1 MESKLSNIQRKYL
14 HLETHLDKLVEVKEK
29 YHKTLIKNR
38 ELENVNQDLESQIE
52 DLIRE
57 IEKKTEEMASMQQ
70 RNKQENTQANRN
82 HKEQIE
88 TLKDELE
95 KCLSKMSGLEAEER
109 KNKRAYE
116 KESLR
121 LKDDLADTREE
132 LLLTKELL
140 DKSKIENA
148 GLKKKAQDAELS
160 KEIPMEKN
168 LHLISQ
174 LQTLNI
180 QFRSK

>member
-1 MESKLSNIQRKYL
+1 
-14 HLETHLDKLVEVKEK
+14 
-29 YHKTLIKNR
+29 
-38 ELENVNQDLESQIE
+38 
-52 DLIRE
+52 
-57 IEKKTEEMASMQQ
+57 
-70 RNKQENTQANRN
+70 
-82 HKEQIE
+82 
-88 TLKDELE
+88 
-95 KCLSKMSGLEAEER
+95 MSGLEAEER

-174 LQTLNI
+174 L
-180 QFRSK
+180 